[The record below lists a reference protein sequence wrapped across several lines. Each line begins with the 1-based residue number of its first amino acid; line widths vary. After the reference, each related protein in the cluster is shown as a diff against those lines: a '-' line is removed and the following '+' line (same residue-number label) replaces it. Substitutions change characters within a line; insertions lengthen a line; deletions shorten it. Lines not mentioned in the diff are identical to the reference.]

1 MKTYIKSLLL
11 SYLTLCCTGLKIE
24 LSKDISASNCTV
36 LLNSLE
42 VSYEKAEFKVHHCS
56 VFFFVCFLNF

>member
-11 SYLTLCCTGLKIE
+11 SYLTLCCTGLNIE

-42 VSYEKAEFKVHHCS
+42 VSDEKSEFELHRCRLA
-56 VFFFVCFLNF
+56 VFFH